1 MAVIGSNTALFL
13 LFSLPS
19 YILAYPNGAP
29 PEACDDLVPRGP
41 HGAAASTTF
50 NPYSVTFR
58 PEVEF
63 VLSEN
68 MRGHF
73 YTAGETYTG
82 KRDWATCMRCFKV

>member
-41 HGAAASTTF
+41 HGAAGG
-50 NPYSVTFR
+50 VDD
-58 PEVEF
+58 V
-63 VLSEN
+63 
-68 MRGHF
+68 
-73 YTAGETYTG
+73 
-82 KRDWATCMRCFKV
+82 